1 MRKSQIVAL
10 IILFFVVTIII
21 IVGSCQDKTPDN
33 TQSLK
38 PTIAPAT
45 PTMQPPTPTADGNTT
60 PTPPPTA
67 EPVQKP
73 VIEDFTKYD
82 NYSKETLKLATKD
95 KVNADDE
102 VVFSDSSVTEAL
114 NGLDYI
120 LSNPG
125 SGSTTDIY
133 VCIMLNSY
141 KYNSDIN
148 TILDFARAN
157 SIKLTF
163 FATASYLSNSEN
175 YAVLKTI
182 HSDGHALGIRGN
194 FSTLSHQGLC
204 DTAWTLETKYQ
215 TILGDPS
222 FRTTLYAPE
231 KKEFSQRD
239 IALLNDMGYT
249 PVFRYQGVINSSTE
263 DKTYDGVVLRA
274 YMGESDYAKDSSVD
288 DIIGYLTWGLQ
299 KGYKFAALGK

>member
-10 IILFFVVTIII
+10 IILILAVTIII
-21 IVGSCQDKTPDN
+21 FVGSCQDREPDN

-45 PTMQPPTPTADGNTT
+45 PTVAAPTPTVDMSTQT
-60 PTPPPTA
+60 PEPTA
-67 EPVQKP
+67 TPVQRP
-73 VIEDFTKYD
+73 VISDYTKYD
-82 NYSKETLKLATKD
+82 DYSKDTLKLATKD

-102 VVFSDSSVTEAL
+102 VVFADRGVTEAL

-125 SGSTTDIY
+125 SNSTTDVY

-141 KYNSDIN
+141 KYNDNIN
-148 TILDFARAN
+148 AILDFARA
-157 SIKLTF
+157 SSVKLSF

-175 YAVLKTI
+175 YEVIRTI
-182 HSDGHALGIRGN
+182 YRDGHTLGVRGN

-204 DTAWTLETKYQ
+204 DTVWNLEVKYQ
-215 TILGDPS
+215 TILQDAS
-222 FRTTLYAPE
+222 FRTNFYTPE

-239 IALLNDMGYT
+239 VVLLNAMGYT
-249 PVFRYQGVINSSTE
+249 PVFRYQGLIDSTTK

-274 YMGESDYAKDSSVD
+274 YMGESDYAKDSTAEN
-288 DIIGYLTWGLQ
+288 IISYITWGLQ
-299 KGYKFAALGK
+299 QGYKFAGLSK